1 VAGAGAGAGRRSPG
15 AGVLLGGVAFLAYLF
30 LYAPIAVLVALSF
43 NRSRLSA
50 AWGGFTLDWYAKAAT
65 NPAILSSLRNSLLVA
80 VATTLVATV
89 AATAAALAVH
99 RHRFR
104 RQGFLEAFI
113 TIPTVAPEIVLA
125 ASMLL
130 LFAAVGLQLGFLTI
144 VLAHVGFTVSYAFVV
159 VRARIAGFDGSLEE
173 AAMDLGASPLQTF
186 FKVTLPAIFP
196 AVMAAA
202 LLVFA
207 LSIDDY
213 VVTSFV
219 AGVGATTLPLQI
231 YSMVKSGISPEINA
245 VSTMLL
251 VATALLLLAA
261 FLLEQGR
268 ALRAATLP
276 AVAGLAILGAPFV
289 TTGRGP
295 EAPSRTLNLFIWSN
309 YIAPE
314 TLARFEARLGVKV
327 NVDLYDSNEAL
338 LAKLQAGNAGYDV
351 VCPSDYSVQVLLAQG
366 LLRPLDRSRLPHLG
380 NVDPGFL
387 DRSYDPGNAHS
398 VPYFWGTTGIAY
410 DRTKVKA
417 RVDSWA
423 ALWNPLYRGRVLM
436 LDDAREA
443 FGAALKLRGHSLN
456 TTDER
461 LLLAARDD
469 LLRQKP
475 IVRAYNST
483 NFEDVLLSGD
493 VWLAQGWNG
502 QFAKAMDQNPNIVY
516 VVPKEGST
524 LFIDNLAVPRDAAD
538 PELAHAFIDFTME
551 ADVAAEICAT
561 MRYSSPNRAAWPL
574 LPPAVRRNPA
584 VFPPPDVVERLEL
597 IRDLG
602 EATVLYDRLWTEV
615 KSGR

>member
-1 VAGAGAGAGRRSPG
+1 MAGGARRARGA
-15 AGVLLGGVAFLAYLF
+15 AVLLGGFSAGAYLF
-30 LYAPIAVLVALSF
+30 LYAPIAVLAVLSF

-50 AWGGFTLDWYAKAAT
+50 SWGGFTLEWYAKAAT
-65 NPAILSSLRNSLLVA
+65 NPAILQALRNSLVVA
-80 VATTLVATV
+80 LATTVVATAV
-89 AATAAALAVH
+89 ATAAALAFH

-104 RQGFLEAFI
+104 RQSALEGFI

-130 LFAAVGLQLGFLTI
+130 LFAALGLRLGFVTI

-159 VRARIAGFDGSLEE
+159 VKARIAGFDASLEE
-173 AAMDLGASPLQTF
+173 AAMDLGASPWRTF
-186 FKVTLPAIFP
+186 FMVTLPSIFP
-196 AVMAAA
+196 AVLAAA

-231 YSMVKSGISPEINA
+231 YSMVKTGLSPEINA

-251 VATALLLLAA
+251 AATALLLLAA

-268 ALRAATLP
+268 ALRLAAAP
-276 AVAGLAILGAPFV
+276 AAIGLAILGAPFV
-289 TTGRGP
+289 LAGGGAA
-295 EAPSRTLNLFIWSN
+295 APARQLNLFIWSN

-314 TLARFEARLGVKV
+314 TISRFERRLGVKV

-366 LLRPLDRSRLPHLG
+366 LLRPLDRSRLPHLA
-380 NVDPGFL
+380 NVAPEFL
-387 DRSYDPGNAHS
+387 DRAYDPGNAHS

-410 DRTKVKA
+410 DRRRVRAK
-417 RVDSWA
+417 VDSWA
-423 ALWNPLYRGRVLM
+423 ALWDPRYAGRILV

-443 FGAALKLRGHSLN
+443 FGAALAMRGHSLN
-456 TTDER
+456 TTDPR
-461 LLLAARDD
+461 LLAAARDD
-469 LLRQKP
+469 LRRQKKL
-475 IVRAYNST
+475 VRAYNST

-493 VWLAQGWNG
+493 AWIAQGWNG
-502 QFAKAMDQNPNIVY
+502 QFAKAMDQSPDIVY
-516 VVPKEGST
+516 VVPREGGT
-524 LFIDNLAVPRDAAD
+524 LFIDNLAIPRDARD
-538 PELAHAFIDFTME
+538 PDLAHSFLDFTLE
-551 ADVAAEICAT
+551 AEVAAEICRT

-574 LPPAVRRNPA
+574 LPPAIRNHPA
-584 VFPPPDVVERLEL
+584 VFPPPDVVKRLEL

-602 EATVLYDRLWTEV
+602 DATVLYDRLWTEV
-615 KSGR
+615 KNGS